1 MGYKMYLSKEELKL
15 CAIYLHIKLSSL
27 FSLKLKKLFIV
38 LLNSQLLVPRFLNIF
53 WRNPAL
59 SDKVLARKIFTFSTT
74 CSLGCL

>member
-1 MGYKMYLSKEELKL
+1 VGYKMYLCKEELKL
-15 CAIYLHIKLSSL
+15 RAIYLHIKLSSS
-27 FSLKLKKLFIV
+27 FSLKLKYVFID
-38 LLNSQLLVPRFLNIF
+38 LLISQLLVPRFLNIF

>member
-15 CAIYLHIKLSSL
+15 RAIYLHIKLSSL